1 MTWIP
6 VAALLRSDAPDTRPV
21 AFDADGTLRRLGDLR
36 HDAGAIAAALRGGG
50 ATGAVLLADDTYWFL
65 VGLLGAMHAG
75 VPLTLPSPPQLG
87 ALLSGQGADTVLLS
101 DTPRPVALP
110 ELRLDLASEA
120 PAATAALAPI
130 DPAQTAIAFCTSG
143 STGLPK
149 QVHKRLA
156 HLEREIATLEATF
169 GAEAGRGRVH
179 ATVANHHIY
188 GILFSVLWPL
198 ARGVPLARRP
208 AEHWAPLLSAM
219 AQDAILVSSPAHLTR
234 LDPAPPRGQA
244 RMVFSSGGPLPL
256 EAAAATQAQLGIL
269 PVEVFGSTETGG
281 VAWRRQSGPD
291 IPWRPFAGVV
301 LEPSPEGTLRVRSAL
316 FDEPH
321 IDMGDKVAFAGDG
334 TFSLA
339 GRADR
344 IVKVEGVRVSLAEI
358 ETALLAVPGIAAAA
372 ALLLPGPR
380 AAIAAIVVPTQA
392 ARARLAKGSRL
403 GLLRLIRRSLLPG
416 LPRVALPRRLRV
428 VDAIPVN
435 SQGKRIPAEL
445 EALFH
450 DAPPGPADDPDV
462 LAIRHLPDACEIDLL
477 VPEGL
482 PCFRGHFTGF
492 PVLPGVVQVD
502 WAVRLGAR
510 HLGIAGDFAGLRNLK
525 FKRVITPGSRL
536 QLKLARRP
544 GAGRLAF
551 EYRSAEQS
559 LSAGEVELAPA

>member
-6 VAALLRSDAPDTRPV
+6 VAELLRSDAPDTRPV
-21 AFDADGTLRRLGDLR
+21 SFDADGALRRLGDLR
-36 HDAGAIAAALRGGG
+36 HDAGAIAAELLGRGT
-50 ATGAVLLADDTYWFL
+50 TGAILLADDTYWFV
-65 VGLLGAMHAG
+65 VGLLAAMHAG
-75 VPLTLPSPPQLG
+75 VRLTLPPPPQLG
-87 ALLSGQGADTVLLS
+87 TLLSGRGADTVFLS
-101 DTPRPVALP
+101 DTARPEGSP
-110 ELRLDLASEA
+110 ELRLDLAADAA
-120 PAATAALAPI
+120 PATLAAI
-130 DPAQTAIAFCTSG
+130 DPARAAITFCTSG

-149 QVHKRLA
+149 QVHKRLV

-208 AEHWAPLLSAM
+208 AEHWAPLLDAM
-219 AQDAILVSSPAHLTR
+219 QRDAVLVSSPAHLTR
-234 LDPAPPRGQA
+234 LDPALPRA
-244 RMVFSSGGPLPL
+244 RACMVFSSGGPLPL
-256 EAAAATQAQLGIL
+256 EAASATEAQLGVL

-281 VAWRRQSGPD
+281 VAWRRQSGPN
-291 IPWRPFAGVV
+291 IPWRPFPGVA

-321 IDMGDKVAFAGDG
+321 IDMGDKVEFGADG
-334 TFSLA
+334 TFSHA

-358 ETALLAVPGIAAAA
+358 EAALLAIPEIAAAA

-380 AAIAAIVVPTQA
+380 TAVAAIVVPTQA
-392 ARARLAKGSRL
+392 ARGKFVDGSRL
-403 GLLRLIRRSLLPG
+403 GLLRLIRRSLLPT

-445 EALFH
+445 EALFR

-462 LAIRHLPDACEIDLL
+462 LAIRHLPDACEIDLV
-477 VPEGL
+477 VPVGL

-492 PVLPGVVQVD
+492 PVLPGVVQID
-502 WAVRLGAR
+502 WAVRLGMR
-510 HLGIAGDFAGLRNLK
+510 HLGLAGDFAGLRNLK